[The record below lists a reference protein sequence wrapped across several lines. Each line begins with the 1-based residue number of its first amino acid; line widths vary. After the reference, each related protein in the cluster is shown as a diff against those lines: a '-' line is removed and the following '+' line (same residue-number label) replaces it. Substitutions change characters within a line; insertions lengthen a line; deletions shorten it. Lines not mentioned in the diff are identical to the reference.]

1 MSARAGLPRWVLATA
16 IGLPTIL
23 VIAVIV
29 AATVLRNQEPGPL
42 ALTPVPAPEARSASC
57 DRLLAALPEEL
68 DGGEGGALDRRA
80 ITAPAPAGTAA
91 WGDPA
96 VVLRCGLDRP
106 VELTATSRLLEISG
120 VRFLELTGPAASTWV
135 VVDRPVY
142 IAVTLPAS
150 VGSGP
155 LQQIA
160 ATVRETLP
168 RRDVGAAN

>member
-1 MSARAGLPRWVLATA
+1 MSARTGLPRWVLGTA
-16 IGLPTIL
+16 IGLPAIL
-23 VIAVIV
+23 VIAVVV
-29 AATVLRNQEPGPL
+29 AAVVLRGQEPGPL

-57 DRLLAALPEEL
+57 DRLLSALPEEL
-68 DGGEGGALDRRA
+68 DGGEAGALDRRPIA
-80 ITAPAPAGTAA
+80 APAPAGTAA

-106 VELTATSRLLEISG
+106 VELTVTSRLLEISG
-120 VRFLELTGPAASTWV
+120 VRFLELSGPAASTWV

-142 IAVTLPAS
+142 VAVTPPAS

-160 ATVRETLP
+160 AAVRETLP
-168 RRDVGAAN
+168 RRDVRVGN